1 MINRRK
7 KLTSIILITMIIIM
21 LCFLGVNGNGQNT
34 GNANIFNPGKV
45 YNQEEENIGTD
56 EPPPEEEQ
64 EEKQVTD
71 LNVLLIDN
79 INGSRINLQN
89 CILRLVG
96 EMQIAEDMY
105 TYDNFF
111 VDGNIYKITVLIELK
126 EEEKSE

>member
-1 MINRRK
+1 MINWRK
-7 KLTSIILITMIIIM
+7 KIISITVIAMMIIM
-21 LCFLGVNGNGQNT
+21 LCLLGVNGNGQVAGNRNT
-34 GNANIFNPGKV
+34 FDPGV
-45 YNQEEENIGTD
+45 TYNQEDKEI

-64 EEKQVTD
+64 KVTN
-71 LNVLLIDN
+71 LNVVLIDN

-89 CILRLVG
+89 CVLRLIG